1 MAKSITFL
9 SHAWHVVWGVFIVIV
24 VLHVFSR
31 LGGRSEIIMVSILG
45 LVYGTLGA
53 AAIGHGR
60 ALVQIALGL
69 EQHLGRVLVLLNDP
83 TIGSSEVPDEL
94 MRKINQTQTNGHID
108 LGFLLVIQVIC
119 LFYLFRAL

>member
-1 MAKSITFL
+1 MTKSTTVL
-9 SHAWHVVWGVFIVIV
+9 SHAWHVAWGVLIVLV
-24 VLHVFSR
+24 VLYVFAR
-31 LGGRSEIIMVSILG
+31 LGGRTEIIMVSVLG

-60 ALVQIALGL
+60 ALVEIALGL

-108 LGFLLVIQVIC
+108 LGCLFVVQLIC
-119 LFYLFRAL
+119 LFNLFRAL

>member
-1 MAKSITFL
+1 MAKSIAFI
-9 SHAWHVVWGVFIVIV
+9 SHAWHVAWGVLIVLV
-24 VLHVFSR
+24 VLYVFAR
-31 LGGRSEIIMVSILG
+31 LGGRTEIITVSILG

-83 TIGSSEVPDEL
+83 TIGSSDVPEDL
-94 MRKINQTQTNGHID
+94 MRKINQTQTNGQID
-108 LGFLLVIQVIC
+108 LGFLFVVQAIC

>member
-9 SHAWHVVWGVFIVIV
+9 SHAWHVAWGALIVIV
-24 VLHVFSR
+24 VLYVFAR
-31 LGGRSEIIMVSILG
+31 LGGRTEIIMVAVLG

-94 MRKINQTQTNGHID
+94 MRKINQTQTNGYID
-108 LGFLLVIQVIC
+108 LGCLFVVQLIC
-119 LFYLFRAL
+119 LFHLFRAL